1 MVNLHFPSQLTE
13 EEEMLKKKY
22 EKLRRK
28 KKALQNLNA
37 PKQEAPPP
45 KPLAKPGPLEPKKDA
60 KEVAKIL
67 LKTGAISA
75 IKVENKER
83 QGFKRPK
90 ALERKRNA
98 CERMTGSV
106 AGYQP
111 FTASHTSEDET
122 LPVPSPSDPL
132 MSPSSS
138 SSSTVRPPVKKLYES
153 FVSSRKLEEEIRE
166 DHAKDNIRRERDRDN
181 RPERPRQGNTV
192 YVRGVGIT
200 QEILQK
206 TFESTGNIIHISME
220 MDKNCG
226 FVTFEKMEEAEKAI
240 KDVNGSMQGEVRLNV
255 SLARRQPLIPPIGED
270 SSSLAWGSLAVNLSQ
285 KGSHEDTRE
294 LIVYDDII

>member
-1 MVNLHFPSQLTE
+1 MVYLHFPSQMTE

-37 PKQEAPPP
+37 PKQEPPPP
-45 KPLAKPGPLEPKKDA
+45 KPLVRSLEAKPDA
-60 KEVAKIL
+60 KEVAKKL
-67 LKTGAISA
+67 LKSGAISA
-75 IKVENKER
+75 IKVEHKER

-98 CERMTGSV
+98 CERTSGSV

-111 FTASHTSEDET
+111 FTASHSAEEEASNAANSADSSA
-122 LPVPSPSDPL
+122 SPSN
-132 MSPSSS
+132 SP
-138 SSSTVRPPVKKLYES
+138 RPPVKKLYES
-153 FVSSRKLEEEIRE
+153 FVSSRKLEDEIKEERARDIP
-166 DHAKDNIRRERDRDN
+166 RRERDRDG

-192 YVRGVGIT
+192 YVRGYGVT

-206 TFESTGNIIHISME
+206 TFEPIGNIINISME

-226 FVTFEKMEEAEKAI
+226 FVTFEKIDQAEKAI
-240 KDVNGSMQGEVRLNV
+240 KEMSGTQINGMRLNV
-255 SLARRQPLIPPIGED
+255 SLARRQPLIPPLGED
-270 SSSLAWGSLAVNLSQ
+270 SSSSSWSTLAVNFPQ
-285 KGSHEDTRE
+285 KGNHEDTRE
-294 LIVYDDII
+294 LVVYDEI

>member
-1 MVNLHFPSQLTE
+1 MVYLHFPSQLTE

-37 PKQEAPPP
+37 PKQEPPPP
-45 KPLAKPGPLEPKKDA
+45 KPLVRPGPLEPKKDA

-98 CERMTGSV
+98 CDRASSSV

-111 FTASHTSEDET
+111 FTASHSVEEDGP
-122 LPVPSPSDPL
+122 PVGSPSES
-132 MSPSSS
+132 SPSNSS
-138 SSSTVRPPVKKLYES
+138 RPPVKKLYET
-153 FVSSRKLEEEIRE
+153 FVSGRKLEDEIKE
-166 DHAKDNIRRERDRDN
+166 DRVRDHQRRERDRDG
-181 RPERPRQGNTV
+181 RSERPRQGNTI
-192 YVRGVGIT
+192 YVRGFGVT

-206 TFESTGNIIHISME
+206 VFEPVGTIINISME

-226 FVTFEKMEEAEKAI
+226 FVTFEKIEQAEKAI
-240 KDVNGSMQGEVRLNV
+240 KEINGTAPNGVRLNV
-255 SLARRQPLIPPIGED
+255 SLARRQPLIPPLGED
-270 SSSLAWGSLAVNLSQ
+270 SSSASWASLAVNFPQ
-285 KGSHEDTRE
+285 KGNHEDTRE
-294 LIVYDDII
+294 LVVYDEI

>member
-37 PKQEAPPP
+37 PKQEPPPP
-45 KPLAKPGPLEPKKDA
+45 KPLVRPGPMEPKKDA
-60 KEVAKIL
+60 KEVARIL

-111 FTASHTSEDET
+111 FTASHTNEEDP
-122 LPVPSPSDPL
+122 LPSPAPSEPL
-132 MSPSSS
+132 TSPSSG
-138 SSSTVRPPVKKLYES
+138 VRPPVKKLYES
-153 FVSSRKLEEEIRE
+153 FISSRKLEEEIRE
-166 DHAKDNIRRERDRDN
+166 DHPKDTIRRERDRD
-181 RPERPRQGNTV
+181 RLPERPRQGNTV

-200 QEILQK
+200 QEILQR
-206 TFESTGNIIHISME
+206 TFESTGTIIHISME

-226 FVTFEKMEEAEKAI
+226 FVTFEKVEEADRAI
-240 KDVNGSMQGEVRLNV
+240 REVNGSIQNEVRLNV
-255 SLARRQPLIPPIGED
+255 SLARRQPLMQLPLSED
-270 SSSLAWGSLAVNLSQ
+270 SSSLAWGSLAANISQ
-285 KGSHEDTRE
+285 KGNHEDTRE
-294 LIVYDDII
+294 LIVYDDIV

>member
-1 MVNLHFPSQLTE
+1 
-13 EEEMLKKKY
+13 MLKKKY

-37 PKQEAPPP
+37 PKQEPPPP
-45 KPLAKPGPLEPKKDA
+45 KPLVRPGPLEPKKDA

-98 CERMTGSV
+98 CDRASSSV

-111 FTASHTSEDET
+111 FTASHSVEEDGP
-122 LPVPSPSDPL
+122 PVGSPSES
-132 MSPSSS
+132 SPSNSS
-138 SSSTVRPPVKKLYES
+138 RPPVKKLYET
-153 FVSSRKLEEEIRE
+153 FVSGRKLEDEIKE
-166 DHAKDNIRRERDRDN
+166 DRVRDHQRRERDRDG
-181 RPERPRQGNTV
+181 RSERPRQGNTI
-192 YVRGVGIT
+192 YVRGFGVT

-206 TFESTGNIIHISME
+206 VFEPVGTIINISME

-226 FVTFEKMEEAEKAI
+226 FVTFEKIEQAEKAI
-240 KDVNGSMQGEVRLNV
+240 KEINGTAPNGVRLNV
-255 SLARRQPLIPPIGED
+255 SLARRQPLIPPLGED
-270 SSSLAWGSLAVNLSQ
+270 SSSASWASLAVNFPQ
-285 KGSHEDTRE
+285 KGNHEDTRE
-294 LIVYDDII
+294 LVVYDEI

>member
-1 MVNLHFPSQLTE
+1 MVYLHFPSQMTE

-37 PKQEAPPP
+37 PKQEPPPP
-45 KPLAKPGPLEPKKDA
+45 KPLVRPGPMEAKKDA

-98 CERMTGSV
+98 CDRTSSSV

-111 FTASHTSEDET
+111 FTASHSVEEDGA
-122 LPVPSPSDPL
+122 PVGSPSD
-132 MSPSSS
+132 
-138 SSSTVRPPVKKLYES
+138 SSTSSNSGRPPVKKLYET
-153 FVSSRKLEEEIRE
+153 FVSGRKLEEEIKE
-166 DHAKDNIRRERDRDN
+166 DRVRDHQRRERDRDG

-192 YVRGVGIT
+192 YVRGFGVT

-206 TFESTGNIIHISME
+206 VFEPVGNIINISME

-226 FVTFEKMEEAEKAI
+226 FVTFEKIEQAEKAI
-240 KDVNGSMQGEVRLNV
+240 KEINGTTPNNVRLNV
-255 SLARRQPLIPPIGED
+255 SLARRQPLIPPLGED
-270 SSSLAWGSLAVNLSQ
+270 SSSASWASLAVNFPQ
-285 KGSHEDTRE
+285 KGNHEDTRE
-294 LIVYDDII
+294 LVVYDEI

>member
-1 MVNLHFPSQLTE
+1 MVYLHFPSQMTE

-37 PKQEAPPP
+37 PKQEPPPP
-45 KPLAKPGPLEPKKDA
+45 KPMVRPGPLEAKKDA

-98 CERMTGSV
+98 CDRTSSSV

-111 FTASHTSEDET
+111 FTASHSVEEDNTSDS
-122 LPVPSPSDPL
+122 SPSDPA
-132 MSPSSS
+132 SPSSS
-138 SSSTVRPPVKKLYES
+138 GRPPVKKLYET
-153 FVSSRKLEEEIRE
+153 FVSGRKLEDEIKE
-166 DHAKDNIRRERDRDN
+166 DRASRDHQRRERDRDG
-181 RPERPRQGNTV
+181 RSERPRQGNTV
-192 YVRGVGIT
+192 YVKGFGVT
-200 QEILQK
+200 QELLVK
-206 TFESTGNIIHISME
+206 VFEPVGKIINISME

-226 FVTFEKMEEAEKAI
+226 FVTFEKIEQAEKAI
-240 KDVNGSMQGEVRLNV
+240 KEINGSSPDGSRLNV
-255 SLARRQPLIPPIGED
+255 SLARRQPLIPPLGED
-270 SSSLAWGSLAVNLSQ
+270 SSSASWGSLAVNFPQ

-294 LIVYDDII
+294 LVVYDEI